1 MTDRSDPFDE
11 WLRLSISRRTFI
23 KRAAIAVAVPTALAA
38 AIEACSSS
46 TSTATVAPTGAAPT
60 GAAASAAPSAAK
72 KLSTLVVAVQE
83 GDTRTLDPQSA
94 NELTVPIFLKA
105 LYDQLVTFPGSAYD
119 HVIQDFAASGWTVS
133 PDGLTYVFNV
143 NPAIKFLN
151 GVAATADDLVFSL
164 KRHKNLQGN
173 TSWFQDAVA
182 SVEKT
187 GDMQVT
193 MKLKAVN
200 VDLLNILTSPFVS
213 IGNQALMTAQGAN
226 DATDANKTDTA
237 QAWLDQHSVGSGPF
251 VLDAWTHG
259 SQMTMHSN
267 PYYWG
272 PPPPI
277 DKIVFKFTTDQTVQR
292 DMLVRGD
299 AQIAVNM
306 TPDLAAGLAGNPQ
319 VKVLTFNSLGF
330 VWLGLNVKN
339 DPHFANPKNWEAVR
353 YAIDYD
359 GMAQI
364 YKGGGSFYPGIIPQG
379 LANAMPMD
387 QRPKQDVARAK
398 AALAAAGNPNGF
410 AFKMTYANDQL
421 YGNIKPDDIAQKLVA
436 DLEAIGLQVTLDPK
450 TSNDESTQFRAGKSI
465 TDMHIWGADY
475 VGWTDFLPTFAPD
488 GHVSGPRHGW
498 TSSFSA
504 ESKQITDLSNQ
515 AQQTIDPTKQNE
527 LCTQAQNLMK
537 DYSPFTPL
545 FGMNY
550 QVAIRSDVIQ
560 SIETDPVWFVDVSSI
575 KLA

>member
-11 WLRLSISRRTFI
+11 WVRRSISRRTFI
-23 KRAAIAVAVPTALAA
+23 KRAALAVAIPPALAI

-46 TSTATVAPTGAAPT
+46 TPSATSAPTGVAPTGVAPT
-60 GAAASAAPSAAK
+60 AGAGSAAPSGSK

-119 HVIQDFAASGWTVS
+119 HVVQDYAASGWTVS

-143 NPAIKFLN
+143 NPAIKFSN

-213 IGNQALMTAQGAN
+213 IGAQALMTAQGAT

-237 QAWLDQHSVGSGPF
+237 QAWLDQHSVGSGAF

-259 SQMTMHSN
+259 SQMTMHRN
-267 PYYWG
+267 PYFWG
-272 PPPPI
+272 PPSPI
-277 DKIVFKFTTDQTVQR
+277 DKVVFKFTTDQTVQR

-299 AQIAVNM
+299 AHIAVNM

-330 VWLGLNVKN
+330 VWLGLNVNN
-339 DPHFANPKNWEAVR
+339 DPHFAKPKNWEAVR

-387 QRPKQDVARAK
+387 QRPKQDIARAQ

-436 DLEAIGLQVTLDPK
+436 DLAAIGLQV
-450 TSNDESTQFRAGKSI
+450 TQFRAGKSI

-475 VGWTDFLPTFAPD
+475 VGWTDFLPVFAPD

-498 TSSFSA
+498 TSAFST
-504 ESKQITDLSNQ
+504 ESKQIADLSNQ
-515 AQQTIDPTKQNE
+515 AQQAIDPTKQND
-527 LCTQAQNLMK
+527 LCTQAQTLMK

-560 SIETDPVWFVDVSSI
+560 SIQTDPVWFVDVGSI
-575 KLA
+575 ELA